1 MSNDAHTVSLF
12 QGKQQKWD
20 LIPDTSCMGTH
31 FLFGPLCGSKN
42 HEQEEGEQP
51 WCFAGVSLTFEG
63 NFITLNNVGQSSSFF
78 LPSSIFLS
86 LHSFFCSLSFVYM
99 PFNLPYALLIL
110 SIYDLWS
117 SDSPLFLSSLSLLRC
132 YRILKKCYFLLKQE
146 VHMSGIQ
153 LDDKVKRCKS
163 MMKSTCKHICEGNFM
178 DCK

>member
-1 MSNDAHTVSLF
+1 MDRKIMNRKKVNSL
-12 QGKQQKWD
+12 GVLLGSLW
-20 LIPDTSCMGTH
+20 H
-31 FLFGPLCGSKN
+31 FK
-42 HEQEEGEQP
+42 
-51 WCFAGVSLTFEG
+51 G

-132 YRILKKCYFLLKQE
+132 YRLLKECNFLLKQE